1 MGSHKADPIIPWD
14 LIQQLKKFCKGYGF
28 LQALPVGIHV
38 LAQKGDVQAQ
48 EQLVRNNLGY
58 IRKTANE
65 LYISNNLENSELGID
80 RDDLIQE
87 GSISFLRT
95 ISRYDPDKKIKFLT
109 YAGPA
114 IRNAMM
120 DLISTAFS
128 TFEQRMQ
135 SDKDGIPMKR
145 INLDEL
151 LPGEDSMQRSDLIAD
166 PYSSEP
172 EKMMIEKESRKE
184 LYEGLRRISE
194 REQVYLLYRFGFEDD
209 MEHPLVGTALHFHL
223 SESRARSTEAL
234 ALDNLWLELPWW
246 Y

>member
-1 MGSHKADPIIPWD
+1 MTNE
-14 LIQQLKKFCKGYGF
+14 QLC
-28 LQALPVGIHV
+28 V
-38 LAQKGDVQAQ
+38 LTQKGDVQAQ

-65 LYISNNLENSELGID
+65 LYISSNLENSELGID

-87 GSISFLRT
+87 GSINLLRT

-128 TFEQRMQ
+128 AFEQRMQ

-172 EKMMIEKESRKE
+172 EKMMIEEENRKE

>member
-1 MGSHKADPIIPWD
+1 MVKRMDNERLCA
-14 LIQQLKKFCKGYGF
+14 
-28 LQALPVGIHV
+28 
-38 LAQKGDVQAQ
+38 LAQQGDIRAQ
-48 EQLVRNNLGY
+48 EQLVQNNLGY
-58 IRKTANE
+58 IRKAANE
-65 LYISNNLENSELGID
+65 LYISVGLGNSELGID
-80 RDDLIQE
+80 HDDLIQE
-87 GSISFLRT
+87 GSIGLLRA
-95 ISRYDPDKKIKFLT
+95 ISLYDSAKKIKFLT

-120 DLISTAFS
+120 DLISSAFAA
-128 TFEQRMQ
+128 FEQRMQ
-135 SDKDGIPMKR
+135 SGKDGIPMER
-145 INLDEL
+145 INLDDL

-166 PYSSEP
+166 PYASEP
-172 EKMMIEKESRKE
+172 EQMMVEEENRKE
-184 LYEGLRRISE
+184 LYEGLRRISK

>member
-1 MGSHKADPIIPWD
+1 MTNE
-14 LIQQLKKFCKGYGF
+14 QLC
-28 LQALPVGIHV
+28 A
-38 LAQKGDVQAQ
+38 LAQKGDVQAL

-65 LYISNNLENSELGID
+65 LYISNNLGNSELGID

-87 GSISFLRT
+87 GSISLLRA
-95 ISRYDPDKKIKFLT
+95 ISRYDSDKKIKFLT

-120 DLISTAFS
+120 DLVSTAFS
-128 TFEQRMQ
+128 AFEQRMQ
-135 SDKDGIPMKR
+135 SDQDGIPMKR
-145 INLDEL
+145 IKLDEL

-172 EKMMIEKESRKE
+172 EKMMIEEESWKE

>member
-1 MGSHKADPIIPWD
+1 MDNEHLCA
-14 LIQQLKKFCKGYGF
+14 
-28 LQALPVGIHV
+28 
-38 LAQKGDVQAQ
+38 LAQKGDIRAQ
-48 EQLVRNNLGY
+48 EQLVQNNLGY
-58 IRKTANE
+58 IRKAANE
-65 LYISNNLENSELGID
+65 LYISVGLGNSELGID
-80 RDDLIQE
+80 HDDLIQE
-87 GSISFLRT
+87 GSIGLLRA
-95 ISRYDPDKKIKFLT
+95 ISLYDSAKKIKFLT

-120 DLISTAFS
+120 DLISSAFAA
-128 TFEQRMQ
+128 FEQRMQ
-135 SDKDGIPMKR
+135 SGKDGIPMER
-145 INLDEL
+145 INLDDL

-166 PYSSEP
+166 PYASEP
-172 EKMMIEKESRKE
+172 EQMMVEEENRKE
-184 LYEGLRRISE
+184 LYEGLRRLSK

>member
-1 MGSHKADPIIPWD
+1 MTNE
-14 LIQQLKKFCKGYGF
+14 QLC
-28 LQALPVGIHV
+28 V

-58 IRKTANE
+58 IRKNANE

-87 GSISFLRT
+87 GSISLLRA
-95 ISRYDPDKKIKFLT
+95 ISRYDSDKKIKFLT

-128 TFEQRMQ
+128 AFEQRMQ

-172 EKMMIEKESRKE
+172 EKMMIEEESRKE

>member
-1 MGSHKADPIIPWD
+1 MTNERLCA
-14 LIQQLKKFCKGYGF
+14 
-28 LQALPVGIHV
+28 
-38 LAQKGDVQAQ
+38 LAQRGDTQAQ
-48 EQLVRNNLGY
+48 EQLVQNNLGY
-58 IRKTANE
+58 VRKTANE
-65 LYISNNLENSELGID
+65 LYISVGLGNSELGID
-80 RDDLIQE
+80 HDDLIQE
-87 GSISFLRT
+87 GSIGLLRA
-95 ISRYDPDKKIKFLT
+95 ISLYDSAKKIKFLT

-120 DLISTAFS
+120 DLISSAFAA
-128 TFEQRMQ
+128 FEQRMQ
-135 SDKDGIPMKR
+135 SDKDGIPMER

-151 LPGEDSMQRSDLIAD
+151 LPDEDSVRRFGLIAD
-166 PYSSEP
+166 SYALEP
-172 EKMMIEKESRKE
+172 EQVMVEEENRKE
-184 LYEGLRRISE
+184 LYEGLRRISK

>member
-1 MGSHKADPIIPWD
+1 MTNE
-14 LIQQLKKFCKGYGF
+14 QLC
-28 LQALPVGIHV
+28 A

-65 LYISNNLENSELGID
+65 LYISNNLGNSELGID

-87 GSISFLRT
+87 GSISLLRA
-95 ISRYDPDKKIKFLT
+95 ISLYVPDKKIKFLT

-128 TFEQRMQ
+128 AFEQKMQ

-172 EKMMIEKESRKE
+172 EKMMIEEESRRE

>member
-1 MGSHKADPIIPWD
+1 MTNE
-14 LIQQLKKFCKGYGF
+14 QLC
-28 LQALPVGIHV
+28 V

-58 IRKTANE
+58 IRKNANE

-87 GSISFLRT
+87 GSISLLRA
-95 ISRYDPDKKIKFLT
+95 ISRYDSDKKIKFLT

-120 DLISTAFS
+120 DLLSTAFS
-128 TFEQRMQ
+128 AFEQRMQ

-172 EKMMIEKESRKE
+172 EKMMIEEESRKE

>member
-1 MGSHKADPIIPWD
+1 MTNE
-14 LIQQLKKFCKGYGF
+14 QLC
-28 LQALPVGIHV
+28 V

-65 LYISNNLENSELGID
+65 LYISSNLENSELGMD

-87 GSISFLRT
+87 GSISLLRA
-95 ISRYDPDKKIKFLT
+95 ISLYDPDKKIKFLT
-109 YAGPA
+109 YVGPA

-128 TFEQRMQ
+128 AFEQRMQ

-172 EKMMIEKESRKE
+172 EKMMIEEESRKE

-223 SESRARSTEAL
+223 SESRARSTEVL

>member
-1 MGSHKADPIIPWD
+1 MTNE
-14 LIQQLKKFCKGYGF
+14 QLCT
-28 LQALPVGIHV
+28 
-38 LAQKGDVQAQ
+38 LAQEGDVQAQ

-65 LYISNNLENSELGID
+65 LYISSNLENSELGID

-87 GSISFLRT
+87 GSISLLRA
-95 ISRYDPDKKIKFLT
+95 IPRYDTDKKIKFLT

-128 TFEQRMQ
+128 AFEQRMQ
-135 SDKDGIPMKR
+135 SDDKDGIPMKR

-172 EKMMIEKESRKE
+172 EKMMIEEESRKE